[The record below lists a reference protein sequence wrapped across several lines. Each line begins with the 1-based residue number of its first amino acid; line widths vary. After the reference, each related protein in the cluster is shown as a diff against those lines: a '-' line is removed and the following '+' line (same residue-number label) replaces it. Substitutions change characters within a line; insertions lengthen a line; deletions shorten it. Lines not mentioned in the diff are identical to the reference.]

1 MDTCGHVGWQI
12 KNTKETTNP
21 NRKGRNAD
29 PPARY
34 ALRHP
39 AEKQSKKR
47 TGQGPTKTT
56 TTKICQ
62 GHSDEKPLC
71 RNSQKDAL
79 NELVAA
85 QRVKHASK
93 LLLLTDN
100 KALAAHHCILASQSP
115 LTSSCS
121 GVWFKTKCVCREP
134 NGGFRS
140 RKSKFLAANLQ
151 LYRPPYGEQ
160 LRGSG

>member
-1 MDTCGHVGWQI
+1 MANQKHKQ
-12 KNTKETTNP
+12 NTNTNH
-21 NRKGRNAD
+21 KGRNAN

-56 TTKICQ
+56 TTKICH
-62 GHSDEKPLC
+62 GHSGEKPLC

-85 QRVKHASK
+85 QKVKHASE

-100 KALAAHHCILASQSP
+100 LAVHHCILASQSP

-121 GVWFKTKCVCREP
+121 GVRFKTNCVCRVP
-134 NGGFRS
+134 NDGFRS
-140 RKSKFLAANLQ
+140 RKSELLAAKLQ
-151 LYRPPYGEQ
+151 LYRPPYG
-160 LRGSG
+160 GSSVAVARTVM

>member
-1 MDTCGHVGWQI
+1 MANQKHKQ
-12 KNTKETTNP
+12 NTNTNH
-21 NRKGRNAD
+21 KGRNAN

-56 TTKICQ
+56 TTKICH
-62 GHSDEKPLC
+62 GHSGEKPLC
-71 RNSQKDAL
+71 RNSKKDAQTNWL
-79 NELVAA
+79 LPRKSETRFVIIVADRQ
-85 QRVKHASK
+85 QR
-93 LLLLTDN
+93 
-100 KALAAHHCILASQSP
+100 KALAVHYCILASQSP

-121 GVWFKTKCVCREP
+121 GVQFNTNCVCRVP

-140 RKSKFLAANLQ
+140 SKSKLCWKPNCNCTAPLT
-151 LYRPPYGEQ
+151 
-160 LRGSG
+160 GSSSVPVTRTVT